1 MKQNYEVMD
10 YWEDDWDD
18 DSEGGGGPPPLP
30 LKDQPPMLPAKQAS
44 FGDDVSQS
52 KWHLVG

>member
-1 MKQNYEVMD
+1 MD

-30 LKDQPPMLPAKQAS
+30 LKDHPPMLPAKQAS

-52 KWHLVG
+52 K